1 MAGEKLI
8 RMLNARGGNDTE
20 YSDVVFGT
28 VVSTSPLSIQLSEKI
43 ILSEPFLI
51 VSRYLSNYSQKIQLN
66 GKYREITVYNALSA
80 GDKVTMIRMDG
91 GQQFYV
97 LEKLGG

>member
-1 MAGEKLI
+1 
-8 RMLNARGGNDTE
+8 MLNARGGNDTE

-51 VSRYLSNYSQKIQLN
+51 VSRYLSNYSQKIQIN